1 MREMEKQMSSGVRY
15 YERNLLNVARQ
26 GRGVPAAALLRY
38 RPGKEPR
45 KPHRKPAPAKAEA

>member
-1 MREMEKQMSSGVRY
+1 MREMEKEMSSGVRY
-15 YERNLLNVARQ
+15 YERDLLNVARQ